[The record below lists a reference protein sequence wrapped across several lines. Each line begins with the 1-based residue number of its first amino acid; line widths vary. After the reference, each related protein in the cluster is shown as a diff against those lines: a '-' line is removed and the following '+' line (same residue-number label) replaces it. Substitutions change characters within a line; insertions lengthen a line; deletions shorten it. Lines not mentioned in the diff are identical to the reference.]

1 MEKGISYLLAVM
13 QRRSLPAMATF
24 AAVIGGAIAYLA
36 VTPHLYSA
44 SARLI
49 LDDKR
54 VSISD
59 LGRDLTQV
67 RSSTPGGS
75 NPLADQAE
83 LIKSERVL
91 KRALTE
97 HFDLSGDTRS
107 SPSPL
112 SGNPDT
118 ALTHQSNQT
127 PKLTTDELNRNLT
140 VKIVPATNI
149 LQVSYQG
156 KDPVMAAKLVNAVSQ
171 AMVEDS
177 TQVIRKEA
185 ASAVQFLQKEVPL
198 ARNRLEKTEI
208 AENQYRQ
215 TSGIVAIDDQTKSL
229 VTSVASLE
237 EQERT
242 LSTQLQEAKSR
253 DASLRQITDAKALNS
268 AYANVRGGQDEELKK
283 LRAKLSE
290 LQTQIVEARLRFTE
304 DHPTVVKLVQERNS
318 LQSIYSQTLARV
330 SPGSQGIAPKTIA
343 GDQISQDLTSKL
355 IVNEIE
361 RSAIENKLKVVQSDL
376 QNLHARL
383 ANLPIKQQ
391 PLTALV
397 RTRTEATE
405 SLKILQSKLEE
416 ARIAEAQLVGNIQI
430 IEAAQPPTKPTSPR
444 QKVVLVVAAAF
455 GTVLAIGI
463 VLLLEVMDNTLRDAA
478 EAEELLKLPLLGVL
492 PRLTAQTLSLAPA
505 ERFLDN
511 VGFVEP
517 YRMLFKTLEFRNSK
531 ELRSLVVTSS
541 ISGEGKSVVA
551 SHLAA
556 VAAMLS
562 WRTLIIDADLR
573 RPVQHKLFKLSPQ
586 PGITDVI
593 EGAISLLQ
601 AVQPT
606 KIENLDILT
615 CGELRTRPSQLL
627 DSVAMKSLLEEAAQ
641 KYDLVIIDTPPLSA
655 CADASSLSR
664 HCDGVILVTRPGF
677 TLKEVLSRAVSEL
690 TRNRLPILGMVVNG
704 MTNLTEQYYRYPVN
718 GYQPKKRLTGFGGN
732 RQKSVE
738 RNEV

>member
-13 QRRSLPAMATF
+13 QRRSLPAIATF

-83 LIKSERVL
+83 LIKSQRVL

-97 HFDLSGDTRS
+97 HFD
-107 SPSPL
+107 PS
-112 SGNPDT
+112 NR
-118 ALTHQSNQT
+118 T
-127 PKLTTDELNRNLT
+127 PKLTTDDLNRNLT

-208 AENQYRQ
+208 AENKYRQ
-215 TSGIVAIDDQTKSL
+215 TTGIVAIDDQTKSL
-229 VTSVASLE
+229 VDSVASLE

-290 LQTQIVEARLRFTE
+290 LQTQIVEARLRFTD

-318 LQSIYSQTLARV
+318 LQSIYTQTLGRV
-330 SPGSQGIAPKTIA
+330 SPGSQDIAPKTIA

-376 QNLHARL
+376 QNLHVRL
-383 ANLPIKQQ
+383 ADLPIKQQ

-444 QKVVLVVAAAF
+444 QKVVLVVATAF

-505 ERFLDN
+505 EKFLDN

-517 YRMLFKTLEFRNSK
+517 YRMLFKTLEFRNSQK
-531 ELRSLVVTSS
+531 LRSLVITSS

-593 EGAISLLQ
+593 EGAISLQQ
-601 AVQPT
+601 ALQPT
-606 KIENLDILT
+606 EIENLDILT

-627 DSVAMKSLLEEAAQ
+627 DSVAMKSLLEEASQ

-655 CADASSLSR
+655 CADTSSLSR

-677 TLKEVLSRAVSEL
+677 TLKEVLLRAVSEL

-718 GYQPKKRLTGFGGN
+718 GYQPTKRLTGFGGN

-738 RNEV
+738 RHEV

>member
-13 QRRSLPAMATF
+13 QRRSLPAIATF

-83 LIKSERVL
+83 LIKSQRVL
-91 KRALTE
+91 KRALIE
-97 HFDLSGDTRS
+97 HFDPS
-107 SPSPL
+107 SVK
-112 SGNPDT
+112 
-118 ALTHQSNQT
+118 
-127 PKLTTDELNRNLT
+127 PKLTTDELNRNLS

-149 LQVSYQG
+149 LQVSYQS

-177 TQVIRKEA
+177 TEIIRKEA
-185 ASAVQFLQKEVPL
+185 ASAVKFLEKEVPL
-198 ARNRLEKTEI
+198 ARARLEKTEI
-208 AENQYRQ
+208 AENRYRQ
-215 TSGIVAIDDQTKSL
+215 TSGIIAIDDQTKSL

-283 LRAKLSE
+283 LRAKLAE
-290 LQTQIVEARLRFTE
+290 LQTQIVEARLRFTD

-318 LQSIYSQTLARV
+318 LQSIYARTLGQV
-330 SPGSQGIAPKTIA
+330 SPGSSNVAPKTIA

-355 IVNEIE
+355 IVNDIE
-361 RSAIENKLKVVQSDL
+361 RSAIENKLKVVQSELKNL
-376 QNLHARL
+376 QARL
-383 ANLPIKQQ
+383 ADLPIKQQ
-391 PLTALV
+391 QLTPLV

-405 SLKILQSKLEE
+405 SLKLLQSKLEE

-430 IEAAQPPTKPTSPR
+430 IEAAQPPTKATSPR
-444 QKVVLVVAAAF
+444 KKVVLAVAVAF
-455 GTVLAIGI
+455 GTVLATGV

-505 ERFLDN
+505 EKFLDN
-511 VGFVEP
+511 VGLVEP
-517 YRMLFKTLEFRNSK
+517 YRMLFKTLEFRNSDR
-531 ELRSLVVTSS
+531 LRSLVVTST

-573 RPVQHKLFKLSPQ
+573 RPVQHNLFNLSPQ

-593 EGAISLLQ
+593 EGALSLQQ
-601 AVQPT
+601 AVQRT
-606 KIENLDILT
+606 DIDNLDILT
-615 CGELRTRPSQLL
+615 CGELRSRPSQIL
-627 DSVAMKSLLEEAAQ
+627 DSVAMKSLLEEASQ
-641 KYDLVIIDTPPLSA
+641 KYQLVIIDTPPISA
-655 CADASSLSR
+655 CADASCLSR
-664 HCDGVILVTRPGF
+664 HCDGVVLVTRPGF

-718 GYQPKKRLTGFGGN
+718 GYQPKKRLAGFGDY
-732 RQKSVE
+732 RQRFGE
-738 RNEV
+738 RDEV

>member
-13 QRRSLPAMATF
+13 QRRSLPALATF
-24 AAVIGGAIAYLA
+24 SAVIGGAIAYLT

-44 SARLI
+44 SGRLI

-75 NPLADQAE
+75 NPLADEAE
-83 LIKSERVL
+83 LIKSQRVL

-97 HFDLSGDTRS
+97 HID
-107 SPSPL
+107 P
-112 SGNPDT
+112 NVK
-118 ALTHQSNQT
+118 
-127 PKLTTDELNRNLT
+127 PKLTIEDLNRNLS

-185 ASAVQFLQKEVPL
+185 ASAVKFLEKEVPS

-208 AENQYRQ
+208 AENRYRQ
-215 TSGIVAIDDQTKSL
+215 SSGIIALDDQTKSL
-229 VTSVASLE
+229 VASVAALE
-237 EQERT
+237 EQQRT
-242 LSTQLQEAKSR
+242 LSTQLQDAKSR
-253 DASLRQITDAKALNS
+253 DVSLRQITDAKALNS

-304 DHPTVVKLVQERNS
+304 DHPTVIKLVQERNT
-318 LQSIYSQTLARV
+318 LQSVYAKTLGSV
-330 SPGSQGIAPKTIA
+330 SPGSQDIVPKTVA

-376 QNLHARL
+376 NNLHARL
-383 ANLPIKQQ
+383 AALPMKQQ

-397 RTRTEATE
+397 RTRQEATE
-405 SLKILQSKLEE
+405 SVKLLQSKLEE

-430 IEAAQPPTKPTSPR
+430 IEAAQPPTKPTSPK

-455 GTVLAIGI
+455 GSVLAIGI

-517 YRMLFKTLEFRNSK
+517 YRMLFKTLEFRNSDQ
-531 ELRSLVVTSS
+531 LRSLVVTST

-573 RPVQHKLFKLSPQ
+573 RPVQHNLFKLFPK

-593 EGAISLLQ
+593 EGELSLQQ
-601 AVQPT
+601 AVQAT
-606 KIENLDILT
+606 EIENLDILT
-615 CGELRTRPSQLL
+615 CGELRRRPSQLL
-627 DSVAMKSLLEEAAQ
+627 DSVAMKSLIEDASQE
-641 KYDLVIIDTPPLSA
+641 YDLVIIDTPPLSA

-664 HCDGVILVTRPGF
+664 HCDGVVLVTRPGF

-690 TRNRLPILGMVVNG
+690 TRNRIPVLGMVVNG
-704 MTNLTEQYYRYPVN
+704 MTNLTEKYYRYPVN
-718 GYQPKKRLTGFGGN
+718 GYQPKKRLTGLGGY
-732 RQKSVE
+732 RQRFVE
-738 RNEV
+738 RDEV